1 MFLEN
6 KKGIISLA
14 LTGCLLFTTEFGTL
28 AANPQSEAQ
37 AIDTISHEAH
47 IAPLAQ
53 TWEELPELAEVA
65 EDTQE
70 WNGKALA
77 NTDKTIK
84 VYKKASTKS
93 TVVGTMS
100 KNTAVKVEEV
110 GEEWTKVSSGKITGY
125 VKNGSLLTGS
135 AAVERAE
142 KVCKNGTSKI
152 AAPKKSSPAM
162 SVNASDEKLLA
173 TIIWCEAG
181 NQSRTGKVAVGAV
194 VLNRVRSSQF
204 PNSIKS
210 VIYQGGQF
218 TPVAT
223 GVFARALANGVPE
236 SCYEAARAALAGE
249 NPVGN
254 CLFFQRGGT
263 GMQIGDHRFR

>member
-14 LTGCLLFTTEFGTL
+14 LTGCLLLTSEFGTL
-28 AANPQSEAQ
+28 AASPQSEAQ

-47 IAPLAQ
+47 ISPLASV
-53 TWEELPELAEVA
+53 WEEIPELAEVA

-70 WNGKALA
+70 WNTKALA
-77 NTDKTIK
+77 NTSKTIN
-84 VYKKASTKS
+84 VYKKADKKS
-93 TVVGTMS
+93 KVVGLMKKNTVV
-100 KNTAVKVEEV
+100 NIEEV

-125 VKNGSLLTGS
+125 VKNGSLLTGIE
-135 AAVERAE
+135 AVERAE

-152 AAPKKSSPAM
+152 AAFVTSAPAM
-162 SVNASDEKLLA
+162 AVNASDEKLLA

-194 VLNRVRSSQF
+194 VLNRIRSPKF
-204 PNSIKS
+204 PNTMQE
-210 VIYQGGQF
+210 VLYQRNQF
-218 TPVAT
+218 TPVGS

-249 NPVGN
+249 NPIGS

>member
-1 MFLEN
+1 MFLN

-14 LTGCLLFTTEFGTL
+14 LTGCLLVTSEFGTL

-37 AIDTISHEAH
+37 AIETISHQAQ
-47 IAPLAQ
+47 ISPLASV
-53 TWEELPELAEVA
+53 WEELPALAEVA

-77 NTDKTIK
+77 NTNKTIY
-84 VYKKASTKS
+84 VYKKADKKS
-93 TVVGTMS
+93 KVVGTMK
-100 KNTAVKVEEV
+100 KNTVVNVEEV

-125 VKNGSLLTGS
+125 VKNGSLLTGT

-152 AAPKKSSPAM
+152 TALKTSSPAM

-181 NQSRTGKVAVGAV
+181 NQARVGKVAVGAV
-194 VLNRVRSSQF
+194 VLNRVRSPLF
-204 PNSIKS
+204 PNSIRE

>member
-1 MFLEN
+1 MAVE
-6 KKGIISLA
+6 
-14 LTGCLLFTTEFGTL
+14 
-28 AANPQSEAQ
+28 
-37 AIDTISHEAH
+37 
-47 IAPLAQ
+47 
-53 TWEELPELAEVA
+53 
-65 EDTQE
+65 TQE

-77 NTDKTIK
+77 NTDGTIY
-84 VYKKASTKS
+84 VYKKASNKS
-93 TVVGTMS
+93 VVVGTMK
-100 KNTAVKVEEV
+100 KNTVVNVEEV

-125 VKNGSLLTGS
+125 VKNGSLLTGT
-135 AAVERAE
+135 AAVERAA

-152 AAPKKSSPAM
+152 KAMYTTSPAM
-162 SVNASDEKLLA
+162 AVNASDEKLLA

-181 NQSRTGKVAVGAV
+181 NQARVGKVAVGAV
-194 VLNRVRSSQF
+194 VLNRVRSPLF
-204 PNSIKS
+204 PNTIRE

-218 TPVAT
+218 TPVAS

>member
-1 MFLEN
+1 MFLN

-14 LTGCLLFTTEFGTL
+14 LTGCLLFTSEFGTL

-37 AIDTISHEAH
+37 AIDTISHEAQ
-47 IAPLAQ
+47 ISPLVSV
-53 TWEELPELAEVA
+53 WEELPELAEVA
-65 EDTQE
+65 VETQE

-77 NTDKTIK
+77 NTDGTIY
-84 VYKKASTKS
+84 VYKKASKKS
-93 TVVGTMS
+93 VVVGTMK
-100 KNTAVKVEEV
+100 KNTVVNVEEV
-110 GEEWTKVSSGKITGY
+110 GEEWTKVSSGKIKGY
-125 VKNGSLLTGS
+125 VKNESLLTGT
-135 AAVERAE
+135 AAVERAA

-152 AAPKKSSPAM
+152 KAMYTTSPAM
-162 SVNASDEKLLA
+162 AVNASDEKLLA

-181 NQSRTGKVAVGAV
+181 NQARIGKVAVGAV
-194 VLNRVRSSQF
+194 VLNRVRSPLF
-204 PNSIKS
+204 PNTIRE

-218 TPVAT
+218 TPVAS

>member
-1 MFLEN
+1 MFLN

-14 LTGCLLFTTEFGTL
+14 LTGCLLVTSEFGTL

-37 AIDTISHEAH
+37 AIETISHQAQ
-47 IAPLAQ
+47 ISPLSSV
-53 TWEELPELAEVA
+53 WEELPALAEVA

-77 NTDKTIK
+77 NTDGTIY
-84 VYKKASTKS
+84 VYKKASKKS
-93 TVVGTMS
+93 VVVGTMK
-100 KNTAVKVEEV
+100 KNTVVNVEEV
-110 GEEWTKVSSGKITGY
+110 GEEWTKVSSGKIKGY
-125 VKNGSLLTGS
+125 VKNDSLLTGS
-135 AAVERAE
+135 AAVERAA

-152 AAPKKSSPAM
+152 KAMYTTSPAM
-162 SVNASDEKLLA
+162 AVNASDEKLLA

-181 NQSRTGKVAVGAV
+181 NQARIGKVAVGAV
-194 VLNRVRSSQF
+194 VLNRVRSPLF
-204 PNSIKS
+204 PNSIRE

-249 NPVGN
+249 NPVGS

>member
-1 MFLEN
+1 MFLN

-14 LTGCLLFTTEFGTL
+14 LAGCMLFTSEFGTL

-37 AIDTISHEAH
+37 ALETINHQAQIS
-47 IAPLAQ
+47 PLASA
-53 TWEELPELAEVA
+53 WEELTELAEVA

-77 NTDKTIK
+77 NTDGTIY
-84 VYKKASTKS
+84 VYKKADTQSN
-93 TVVGTMS
+93 VVGTMK
-100 KNTAVKVEEV
+100 KNTVVTVEKV
-110 GEEWTKVSSGKITGY
+110 GETWTKVSSGKVTGY
-125 VKNGSLLTGS
+125 VKNDSLLTGT
-135 AAVERAE
+135 AAVERAAV
-142 KVCKNGTSKI
+142 VCKNGTSKI
-152 AAPKKSSPAM
+152 TALTTSSPAM

-194 VLNRVRSSQF
+194 VLNRVRSSLF
-204 PNSIKS
+204 PNTIKE
-210 VIYQGGQF
+210 VLYQSGQF

-249 NPVGN
+249 NPIGS

>member
-1 MFLEN
+1 MFLN

-14 LTGCLLFTTEFGTL
+14 LTGCLLVTSEFGTL

-37 AIDTISHEAH
+37 AIETISHQAQ
-47 IAPLAQ
+47 ISPLASV
-53 TWEELPELAEVA
+53 WEELPALAEVA

-77 NTDKTIK
+77 NTNKTIY
-84 VYKKASTKS
+84 VYKKADKKS
-93 TVVGTMS
+93 KVVGTMK
-100 KNTAVKVEEV
+100 KNTVVNVEEV

-125 VKNGSLLTGS
+125 VKNGSLLTGT

-152 AAPKKSSPAM
+152 TAVKTSSPAM

-181 NQSRTGKVAVGAV
+181 NQARVGKVAVGAV
-194 VLNRVRSSQF
+194 VLNRVRSPLF
-204 PNSIKS
+204 PNSIRE

>member
-6 KKGIISLA
+6 KKGIISLV
-14 LTGCLLFTTEFGTL
+14 LTGCLIFTSEFGTL

-37 AIDTISHEAH
+37 ALDTISHEAQ
-47 IAPLAQ
+47 ISPLASV
-53 TWEELPELAEVA
+53 WEEIPELASVA
-65 EDTQE
+65 EETQE

-77 NTDKTIK
+77 NTDKTIY
-84 VYKKASTKS
+84 VYKKASKDS
-93 TVVGTMS
+93 NVVGKMS
-100 KNTAVKVEEV
+100 KNTVVTVEEV

-125 VKNGSLLTGS
+125 VKNDSLLTGT

-142 KVCKNGTSKI
+142 KVCKNGTSGITAIK
-152 AAPKKSSPAM
+152 ASSPAM

-181 NQSRTGKVAVGAV
+181 NQARVGKVAVGAV
-194 VLNRVRSSQF
+194 VLNRVRSSSF
-204 PNSIKS
+204 PNTIKE
-210 VIYQGGQF
+210 VIYQSGQF

-249 NPVGN
+249 NPVGS

>member
-14 LTGCLLFTTEFGTL
+14 LVGCLLVTSEFGTL

-37 AIDTISHEAH
+37 AVETINHEAH
-47 IAPLAQ
+47 VSPLAQ
-53 TWEELPELAEVA
+53 VWEELPELAEVA
-65 EDTQE
+65 EETQE

-84 VYKKASTKS
+84 VYKKTSTKS
-93 TVVGTMS
+93 TVVGIMS
-100 KNTAVKVEEV
+100 KNTVVTVEEV

-125 VKNGSLLTGS
+125 VKNGSLLTGTE
-135 AAVERAE
+135 AVERAE

-152 AAPKKSSPAM
+152 AKPTHTSPAM
-162 SVNASDEKLLA
+162 AVNASDEKLLA

-181 NQSRTGKVAVGAV
+181 NQARVGKVAVGAV
-194 VLNRVRSSQF
+194 VLNRVRSPLF
-204 PNSIKS
+204 PNTIKE
-210 VIYQGGQF
+210 VLYQGGQF
-218 TPVAT
+218 TPVGS

>member
-6 KKGIISLA
+6 KKGIVSLA
-14 LTGCLLFTTEFGTL
+14 LVGCLLVTSEFGTL

-37 AIDTISHEAH
+37 AMDTISHEAH
-47 IAPLAQ
+47 VAPLAAV
-53 TWEELPELAEVA
+53 WEELPELAEIA

-77 NTDKTIK
+77 NTNKKIY
-84 VYKKASTKS
+84 VYKKADKESK
-93 TVVGTMS
+93 VVGTMS
-100 KNTAVKVEEV
+100 KNTVVNVEEV

-125 VKNGSLLTGS
+125 VKNSSLLTGTE
-135 AAVERAE
+135 AVERAE

-152 AAPKKSSPAM
+152 KAIKASSPAM

-194 VLNRVRSSQF
+194 VLNRVRSAKF
-204 PNSIKS
+204 PNTIKE
-210 VIYQGGQF
+210 VIYQNRQF

>member
-14 LTGCLLFTTEFGTL
+14 LTGCILFTSEFGTL
-28 AANPQSEAQ
+28 AANPLSEAQ
-37 AIDTISHEAH
+37 AINTINHETQ
-47 IAPLAQ
+47 ISPLASV
-53 TWEELPELAEVA
+53 WETLPELAEVA
-65 EDTQE
+65 EETQE

-77 NTDKTIK
+77 NTNSTIYVLK
-84 VYKKASTKS
+84 EAKKGAK
-93 TVVGTMS
+93 VVGTMK
-100 KNTAVKVEEV
+100 KNTVVTVEEV

-125 VKNGSLLTGS
+125 VKNDELLTGT

-152 AAPKKSSPAM
+152 AAFVTSAPAM
-162 SVNASDEKLLA
+162 AVNASDEKLLA

-194 VLNRVRSSQF
+194 VLNRIRSPKF
-204 PNSIKS
+204 PNTMQE
-210 VIYQGGQF
+210 VLYQRNQF
-218 TPVAT
+218 TPVGS

-249 NPVGN
+249 NPIGS

>member
-1 MFLEN
+1 MFWN

-14 LTGCLLFTTEFGTL
+14 LTGCLLVTSEFGTM

-37 AIDTISHEAH
+37 AMETISHEAH
-47 IAPLAQ
+47 IAPLS
-53 TWEELPELAEVA
+53 TLWEELPELAEQA

-70 WNGKALA
+70 WSGKALA
-77 NTDKTIK
+77 NTDNTIK
-84 VYKKASTKS
+84 VYKDADNKS
-93 TVVGTMS
+93 KVIGIMS
-100 KNTAVKVEEV
+100 KNTVVDVEEV

-125 VKNGSLLTGS
+125 VKNDSLLTGT

-142 KVCKNGTSKI
+142 KVCKYGTSKI
-152 AAPKKSSPAM
+152 AAVNATSPAM
-162 SVNASDEKLLA
+162 TVNASDEKLLA

-194 VLNRVRSSQF
+194 VLNRVRSPRF
-204 PNSIKS
+204 PNTIKE
-210 VIYQGGQF
+210 VLYQRGQF
-218 TPVAT
+218 TPVGT
-223 GVFARALANGVPE
+223 GWFARELADGVPE

-249 NPVGN
+249 NPVGG

>member
-1 MFLEN
+1 MFLN

-14 LTGCLLFTTEFGTL
+14 LTGCLLITSEFGTL

-37 AIDTISHEAH
+37 AIDTISHEAQ
-47 IAPLAQ
+47 ISPLASA
-53 TWEELPELAEVA
+53 WEELPELAELA

-77 NTDKTIK
+77 NTDKTIY
-84 VYKKASTKS
+84 VYKKADAKS
-93 TVVGTMS
+93 KVVGTMK
-100 KNTAVKVEEV
+100 KNTVVNVEEV

-135 AAVERAE
+135 AAVERAA

-152 AAPKKSSPAM
+152 TALKTSSPAM

-181 NQSRTGKVAVGAV
+181 NQARVGKVAVGAV

-204 PNSIKS
+204 PNTIKE
-210 VIYQGGQF
+210 VIYQRGQF
-218 TPVAT
+218 TPVST

-254 CLFFQRGGT
+254 CLFFQVGGT